1 MASTQP
7 EQTTEATMITMSDIG
22 TALALTLFG
31 TVAETGSV
39 QERRQREAR
48 AQRAARRRARV
59 SRRSGVRPR
68 PAGA

>member
-1 MASTQP
+1 
-7 EQTTEATMITMSDIG
+7 MITMTDIG
-22 TALALTLFG
+22 TALAITLFG
-31 TVAETGSV
+31 TRADAEAGTV
-39 QERRQREAR
+39 QERRQREER